1 MFLFKD
7 LTLSKAKLFLHRLG
21 EEKKKLKKDKKR
33 ERDKLPKEGVSFS
46 EEIQIYPRKPFIP
59 ESGKGEHSMKQP
71 QRKILPHLA
80 TCTQYR

>member
-1 MFLFKD
+1 M
-7 LTLSKAKLFLHRLG
+7 
-21 EEKKKLKKDKKR
+21 
-33 ERDKLPKEGVSFS
+33 PKEGVSFS

-80 TCTQYR
+80 TCTEYTRNAALETLRYLVLPIRKILLTIF